1 VRRGFPFT
9 STKGQM
15 EKSALLEN
23 PKKFHIGDTV
33 YYPDIPK

>member
-1 VRRGFPFT
+1 
-9 STKGQM
+9 M